1 MNVKNVKTVLSGPL
15 HKNMKPIGS
24 SHMDHR
30 DKKIKDTYKNAKPK
44 SKGVGGLVGFN
55 NQAAAL

>member
-24 SHMDHR
+24 SHMEHR
-30 DKKIKDTYKNAKPK
+30 DKKMKDTYKNAKPK
-44 SKGVGGLVGFN
+44 SKGVSGLVGFN
-55 NQAAAL
+55 N